1 MLSSGD
7 LPLLHPSHC
16 ASLVGPSNV
25 PEGGHGE
32 GEGSAV
38 DKFRVSG
45 TQETVEGAGANEVSG
60 VLSEAS
66 CCRCGAPL
74 IKKKRPTL
82 FSRPPSVISE
92 YHAVRCDRRTG
103 VFICISAF
111 VCHTCK
117 FYTKVETKF
126 HIPKKLCISYTT

>member
-1 MLSSGD
+1 ML
-7 LPLLHPSHC
+7 LPLRGVATP
-16 ASLVGPSNV
+16 
-25 PEGGHGE
+25 GHGE

-74 IKKKRPTL
+74 IKKRRGRPLVDLLYIERLLAHFVALSELHSETYVDLVVERINRIWNAAEVRDIDSVDSIYSERTL
-82 FSRPPSVISE
+82 VSIS
-92 YHAVRCDRRTG
+92 
-103 VFICISAF
+103 
-111 VCHTCK
+111 
-117 FYTKVETKF
+117 
-126 HIPKKLCISYTT
+126 